1 MIARLCQ
8 APPPWPRRFP
18 DATVGGGRLAVGTY
32 PWADPALRK
41 PAQGRG
47 RRFGPGR
54 QAPTIIGASDP

>member
-8 APPPWPRRFP
+8 ARPPWPHRFP
-18 DATVGGGRLAVGTY
+18 DPPGAGGRVAAGTY

-47 RRFGPGR
+47 HRLGPGR